1 MPIEVWRHAP
11 STLRLWIN
19 SGLLA
24 LENVVLLPH
33 LWTAMV
39 ETRDAMGTKVLD
51 GIDRVLDGAVE
62 SLVS

>member
-1 MPIEVWRHAP
+1 
-11 STLRLWIN
+11 
-19 SGLLA
+19 LLA